1 MFCYRVRKYIG
12 AYLAALGGADAIV
25 LGGGIA
31 ENTPFI
37 RERIFKDMG
46 WCGAVLDREQ
56 NLTIVD
62 CEAPI
67 TTADSP
73 VQVWVIPAQEGLM
86 MAKEAAD
93 YAGSAS

>member
-1 MFCYRVRKYIG
+1 MFCYRVRKYVG

-37 RERIFKDMG
+37 RERIFKHMG
-46 WCGAVLDREQ
+46 WCGAILDSEQ
-56 NLTIVD
+56 NLKTVD

-67 TTADSP
+67 TTAESS
-73 VQVWVIPAQEGLM
+73 VQVWVIPTQEGLM
-86 MAKEAAD
+86 MAREVAD
-93 YAGSAS
+93 LAG